1 MSRILLLGGA
11 SEIGL
16 AIVAELLTTRGP
28 AEVWLAGRSDSPP
41 RSVAE
46 QQAWAAGASR
56 VEWLAFDAC
65 ATDSHPALLA
75 GVFDRHIDVTI
86 VAFGLLG
93 QPDSWRDHEQA
104 VRIAQTNF
112 TGALSVGVLLGQHLT
127 AQAGGELIVLS
138 SVAGER
144 VRRTNPVYGATKAG
158 MDGFY
163 LQLGVLL
170 RPQGIR
176 VLVVR
181 PGAVRGRMIAGRRV
195 AFSVTPRQVARASL
209 RALARGRPVVRV
221 PAIFTPI
228 QWVFRNLPAAL
239 VDRLPW

>member
-28 AEVWLAGRSDSPP
+28 AEVWLAGRSDSPH

-112 TGALSVGVLLGQHLT
+112 TGALSVGVLLGQRLT
-127 AQAGGELIVLS
+127 AQAGDRAQFGGRRTSQANQPGLRRHQGRHGWVLS
-138 SVAGER
+138 AAWGAAASAGYKSAGGASGGGTR
-144 VRRTNPVYGATKAG
+144 PDDRRPAG
-158 MDGFY
+158 SLFGHTAA
-163 LQLGVLL
+163 GGSGK
-170 RPQGIR
+170 PAGI
-176 VLVVR
+176 
-181 PGAVRGRMIAGRRV
+181 G
-195 AFSVTPRQVARASL
+195 PR
-209 RALARGRPVVRV
+209 VVRV